1 MNFYVHHGQLEGMTT
16 PKSTAFALS
25 LIGATTSFVSGF
37 FAPLVR
43 VLEAN
48 WGFRRTI
55 LLGICLVSGGLIA
68 SGWAHQV
75 STFTENRKLTLTT
88 HLRGFT
94 RYGISICH
102 KVFVLAS
109 VMLSSFW

>member
-1 MNFYVHHGQLEGMTT
+1 MRQQGGVVVKDRHFFVLTYEHVYPGVILNFYVHHGQLEGMTT
-16 PKSTAFALS
+16 PKNTAFALS

-55 LLGICLVSGGLIA
+55 LLGLCLISCGLVA

-75 STFTENRKLTLTT
+75 SIIYRK
-88 HLRGFT
+88 
-94 RYGISICH
+94 
-102 KVFVLAS
+102 
-109 VMLSSFW
+109 